1 MSLSMSPQSSLLKY
15 AYHVGTQEINMCS
28 TIFSATYIP
37 MTFMTMWMYQKM
49 PSNYVIRIGCVNFII
64 GAWVRMIAS
73 DGSFWP
79 ILLGQTIMSFS
90 YPIFN
95 AAISLI
101 CNKWFPDKERT
112 LVTAICGLS
121 IPSGNIFA
129 FTMSGLI
136 FQGLT

>member
-1 MSLSMSPQSSLLKY
+1 ML
-15 AYHVGTQEINMCS
+15 AEDGT
-28 TIFSATYIP
+28 
-37 MTFMTMWMYQKM
+37 
-49 PSNYVIRIGCVNFII
+49 
-64 GAWVRMIAS
+64 
-73 DGSFWP
+73 FWP
-79 ILLGQTIMSFS
+79 ILMGQSIMSLG

-112 LVTAICGLS
+112 LVTAICGLA

-136 FQGLT
+136 FQGLKLPQPIDTPDPVLVAQIKAAELRLLKI